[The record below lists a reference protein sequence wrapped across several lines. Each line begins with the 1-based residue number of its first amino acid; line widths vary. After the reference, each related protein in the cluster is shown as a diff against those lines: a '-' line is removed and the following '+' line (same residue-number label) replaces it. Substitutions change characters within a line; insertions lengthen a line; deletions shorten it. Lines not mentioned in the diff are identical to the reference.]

1 MSDSSGE
8 GRLCYGSPMDR
19 ATIISYLQAAEE
31 HVANVELE
39 IANQRGLIS
48 SLRRN
53 GQDTRSATADLRLME
68 QTYMQYIGD
77 RDLLRMELAVLNAAD
92 AAKARFTESRD
103 P

>member
-1 MSDSSGE
+1 M
-8 GRLCYGSPMDR
+8 
-19 ATIISYLQAAEE
+19 
-31 HVANVELE
+31 ANVELE

-53 GQDTRSATADLRLME
+53 GQDTSSATADLRLME

-92 AAKARFTESRD
+92 AAKARFTETRD